1 MSAFQ
6 LAQDLQ
12 SISLRTQK
20 SILKNSVLNTT
31 LKCSLAITMLFLLI
45 ASPKVTGRTVTLP
58 GTLIKKT
65 SQDSSYVLPMRQ
77 YFAIRYYHIVK
88 TTDFS
93 LLNRN
98 LNQRLNFR
106 PNNGLGI
113 GLGFSYRWAALD
125 LGIVLPSTLR
135 YKGDNPTTK
144 FDLIS
149 SLYGK
154 KHVFDLT
161 LQYYEGYFL
170 SNASRV
176 FDGDIPPG
184 LDAMRNDIS
193 SIDLTLSY
201 LYVLNHSKFSFQS
214 SFLADVIQK
223 RSAGSFTLHGF
234 ASLYGL
240 EADSA
245 LIQYDFNSD
254 LNQQAHI
261 NSLSNISLGTGI
273 GYAHTFVLP
282 GNLFITLSG
291 APLLAIN
298 ASAATVNN
306 PLYDNIE
313 DARINLRLFTR
324 NAIGYNGKR
333 FYAVFNL
340 IYDNFFVGLGEQA
353 RFEYAPLKVKL
364 FFGYRLGKIS

>member
-1 MSAFQ
+1 
-6 LAQDLQ
+6 LQ
-12 SISLRTQK
+12 VQK
-20 SILKNSVLNTT
+20 SILKHSALHTI
-31 LKCSLAITMLFLLI
+31 LKYSFALGLMLQVI
-45 ASPKVTGRTVTLP
+45 ATPKHSFGALTLP
-58 GTLIKKT
+58 GKLIKTT
-65 SQDSSYVLPMRQ
+65 SQDSLYVLPMRQ
-77 YFAIRYYHIVK
+77 YFAIRYYHIIK

-135 YKGDNPTTK
+135 YRGDNPTTK

-176 FDGDIPPG
+176 FNGDIPPG
-184 LDAMRNDIS
+184 LDDMRNDIS

-223 RSAGSFTLHGF
+223 RSAGSFTFHGF

-240 EADSA
+240 DADSA
-245 LIQYDFNSD
+245 LVQYDFNSD

-261 NSLSNISLGTGI
+261 NALSNISLGTGI

-291 APLLAIN
+291 APLLALN

-313 DARINLRLFTR
+313 DARVNLRLFTR